1 MLYDVNY
8 IVDIC
13 KQMITIIIL
22 LTTKGIKKMFRRFGI
37 EIEVVN
43 TNRQKLVTAMREQ
56 GLSCEYEGYN
66 HRTTSHWKIV
76 TDASVRGGYELV
88 SPILE
93 GEEGLLAIKKATK
106 AISASKRNSD
116 MDQVNRS
123 CGIHVHIEAKNLSS
137 KDMYFVIKRYQDNE
151 SMIDSWMPISRR
163 ANTNSMCGSIAST
176 FNAQRLARLE
186 AMEDTYE
193 DLANA
198 ILNCSHT
205 RYSKVNVQSYG
216 RYKTIEFRQHSG
228 TTDYNKIANWIEFL
242 QNFVEQSSKLK
253 SNSLKV
259 SPTYKPRKSS
269 AMFASI
275 REQVASLG
283 GKLFYRGSWFIV
295 DENGTTNRL
304 TRPERL
310 DGTVE
315 EKRGDRIGYTTLANL
330 YENQNGKGKINP
342 ARFQEFMMTYFAR
355 TLSSQDNDNSLM
367 AGQPE
372 YVKEFF
378 EMRATQLRRA

>member
-1 MLYDVNY
+1 M
-8 IVDIC
+8 
-13 KQMITIIIL
+13 Q
-22 LTTKGIKKMFRRFGI
+22 RRFGI

-43 TNRQKLVTAMREQ
+43 TDRTKLVNAMREQ
-56 GLSCEYEGYN
+56 GLDCQYHGYT
-66 HRTTSHWKIV
+66 HETTSHWKVV
-76 TDASVRGGYELV
+76 TDSSVSGGYELV

-93 GEEGLLAIKKATK
+93 GEEGLLAVKKATK

-123 CGIHVHIEAKNLSS
+123 CGIHVHIEASNLSS
-137 KDMYFVIKRYQDNE
+137 KDVYFVIKRYKDNE
-151 SMIDSWMPISRR
+151 SVIDSWMPISRR
-163 ANTNSMCGSIAST
+163 ANTNSMCQSIADT
-176 FNAQRLARLE
+176 FSAQRLARLD
-186 AMEDTYE
+186 AMEDTYN
-193 DLANA
+193 DLASA
-198 ILNCSHT
+198 IMSCSHT
-205 RYSKVNVQSYG
+205 RYSKVNVHSYS

-253 SNSLKV
+253 TNSLKV

-283 GKLFYRGSWFIV
+283 GKLFYRGTWFVI
-295 DENGTTNRL
+295 DENGTTCRL
-304 TRPERL
+304 SQAERFN
-310 DGTVE
+310 GTAE

-330 YENQNGKGKINP
+330 YENQNGKGKLN
-342 ARFQEFMMTYFAR
+342 ATKFKEFMTKHFR
-355 TLSSQDNDNSLM
+355 TTLTNEDNDSSLM

-378 EMRATQLRRA
+378 DMRATQLRRA

>member
-13 KQMITIIIL
+13 KQMITMIIL

-106 AISASKRNSD
+106 AISASKRSSD

-176 FNAQRLARLE
+176 FNAQRLARLD

-253 SNSLKV
+253 NSF
-259 SPTYKPRKSS
+259 SFSASYRPRAKSKNY
-269 AMFASI
+269 ASL
-275 REQVASLG
+275 REQVALAG
-283 GKLFYRGSWFIV
+283 GKMKYHGGGRWKVINNSGETFYYTHTFLETLYNESSLIV
-295 DENGTTNRL
+295 DKFNTWISNLGFSNEN
-304 TRPERL
+304 
-310 DGTVE
+310 
-315 EKRGDRIGYTTLANL
+315 A
-330 YENQNGKGKINP
+330 
-342 ARFQEFMMTYFAR
+342 
-355 TLSSQDNDNSLM
+355 QDSSLM